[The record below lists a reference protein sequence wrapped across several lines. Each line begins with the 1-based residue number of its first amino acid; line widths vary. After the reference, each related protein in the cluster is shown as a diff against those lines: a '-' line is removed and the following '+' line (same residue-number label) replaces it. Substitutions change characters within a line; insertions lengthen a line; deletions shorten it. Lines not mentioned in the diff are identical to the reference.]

1 MHLRDRGSPDQC
13 NAVWRQSVLDYPQ
26 ARPSLE
32 FDLVV
37 PSANPAA
44 GPARTGPDRPP
55 RPIAVYLF
63 VLALV
68 ALVPAFAF
76 SAVLLQRNNEAQ
88 ERVVEA
94 LITGSA
100 RSIMQAVDRE
110 VFANISTLKVLA
122 TTKTLEGGDLAG
134 FYNQVKTALE
144 GTNTYVYALDS
155 AFNVLMSTRVEFGA
169 PSGHGDVRQRCSQP
183 GPARQP

>member
-1 MHLRDRGSPDQC
+1 M
-13 NAVWRQSVLDYPQ
+13 
-26 ARPSLE
+26 
-32 FDLVV
+32 VV
-37 PSANPAA
+37 PSANPPA
-44 GPARTGPDRPP
+44 GPGRTGPDRPP

-88 ERVVEA
+88 ERVVET
-94 LITGSA
+94 LITGST

-122 TTKTLEGGDLAG
+122 TWPIKEAEQNAPLAFDEPNKRLFVVTRKPG
-134 FYNQVKTALE
+134 KLI
-144 GTNTYVYALDS
+144 
-155 AFNVLMSTRVEFGA
+155 VLNAETGA
-169 PSGHGDVRQRCSQP
+169 SMASFKAPEP
-183 GPARQP
+183 

>member
-1 MHLRDRGSPDQC
+1 M
-13 NAVWRQSVLDYPQ
+13 
-26 ARPSLE
+26 
-32 FDLVV
+32 VV
-37 PSANPAA
+37 SSANTAA
-44 GPARTGPDRPP
+44 GPGRTGPDRPP

-76 SAVLLQRNNEAQ
+76 SAVLLQRNNDAQ

-110 VFANISTLKVLA
+110 VFAH
-122 TTKTLEGGDLAG
+122 
-134 FYNQVKTALE
+134 
-144 GTNTYVYALDS
+144 
-155 AFNVLMSTRVEFGA
+155 GA
-169 PSGHGDVRQRCSQP
+169 PGKSFVHQEEFAS
-183 GPARQP
+183 

>member
-1 MHLRDRGSPDQC
+1 MILSTTGRSKR
-13 NAVWRQSVLDYPQ
+13 V
-26 ARPSLE
+26 
-32 FDLVV
+32 LVV
-37 PSANPAA
+37 PSANTSA
-44 GPARTGPDRPP
+44 GSGRARPDRPP
-55 RPIAVYLF
+55 RPIAIYLF

-110 VFANISTLKVLA
+110 VFANISSLKIIGA
-122 TTKTLEGGDLAG
+122 SEPMQTGDLKAL
-134 FYNQVKTALE
+134 YDQVKSALE
-144 GTNTYVYALDS
+144 GTNTYVYVLDRDLMS
-155 AFNVLMSTRVEFGA
+155 VMSTR
-169 PSGHGDVRQRCSQP
+169 S
-183 GPARQP
+183 

>member
-1 MHLRDRGSPDQC
+1 MVSQPAIVPNGP
-13 NAVWRQSVLDYPQ
+13 PQ
-26 ARPSLE
+26 L
-32 FDLVV
+32 
-37 PSANPAA
+37 
-44 GPARTGPDRPP
+44 GPDRPS

-88 ERVVEA
+88 ERVVET

-122 TTKTLEGGDLAG
+122 TTKTLEEGDLRP
-134 FYNQVKTALE
+134 FYTQVKTALE
-144 GTNTYVYALDS
+144 GTNTYVYALDRD
-155 AFNVLMSTRVEFGA
+155 FNVLMSTRSEFGA
-169 PSGHGDVRQRCSQP
+169 APVRATDTSSAQLALDSKDVVVDRKSVV
-183 GPARQP
+183 